1 MNWSPHFAAKET
13 RPRARAATLVG
24 LICIVAGGLQT
35 AVAWRCGLAGT
46 NASLWLEACALTA
59 RKLNEGRWWH
69 LLVFGLAHG
78 GFWHW
83 AAGSVGFYI
92 TARSVEP
99 ILGAAHL
106 LSVAAL
112 GTLAGGAFHCI
123 APRLGLLSPG
133 QPLVGML
140 PAFFTLLGV
149 YGTILPGW
157 RIGAALQWRWARWCG
172 ARLRAPRARH
182 AAWAAA
188 GGAALWWGA
197 LGLGADWH
205 PECGPWA
212 LLPALFT
219 GWAYT
224 RMLGF
229 GDWFFFQ
236 RLVEERNLRERRMEQ
251 MNWEE
256 FLNAEL
262 NPVLEKIARH
272 GLRSLN
278 AAERRIL
285 RHSRRK
291 LEGW

>member
-1 MNWSPHFAAKET
+1 MHWSPHFLERGT

-24 LICIVAGGLQT
+24 LVCMIAGCLQVA
-35 AVAWRCGLAGT
+35 AAWRCGLVGAGG
-46 NASLWLEACALTA
+46 SPWLEACELSA
-59 RKLNEGRWWH
+59 RKFAEGQWWR

-78 GFWHW
+78 GVWHW
-83 AAGSVGFYI
+83 VVGSLGFYI
-92 TARSVEP
+92 VGRSVEP
-99 ILGAAHL
+99 ILGASHL
-106 LSVAAL
+106 LVVAAL
-112 GTLAGGAFHCI
+112 GTLTGGAFHCI
-123 APRLGLLSPG
+123 APRLGLLPPG

-157 RIGAALQWRWARWCG
+157 RLGAALQWRWARWWV

-188 GGAALWWGA
+188 GCAALWWGA
-197 LGLGADWH
+197 LRLGVDWH

-212 LLPALFT
+212 LLPALLT

-229 GDWFFFQ
+229 GDRFFFQ
-236 RLVEERNLRERRMEQ
+236 RVMEDGDLRERRVEQ

-256 FLNAEL
+256 FLNSEL